1 CHVARI
7 DWLVRLGGAQRRGT
21 QASDGKRRANNARG
35 RLSRKRRKHQSIGMT
50 RRSRAPKLARPFML
64 ATLARLAAAQNGEP
78 SSAPAVVVRMI
89 EDCFVPATVRIR
101 PGEAVRW
108 DNVSLDTHTVNID
121 PVAARFPDHSSLPR
135 HSEPV
140 DSGPL
145 GLGASFTHRF

>member
-1 CHVARI
+1 
-7 DWLVRLGGAQRRGT
+7 
-21 QASDGKRRANNARG
+21 
-35 RLSRKRRKHQSIGMT
+35 
-50 RRSRAPKLARPFML
+50 ML
-64 ATLARLAAAQNGEP
+64 ATWASLAAAQNGEP

-89 EDCFVPATVRIR
+89 EDRFVPATVRIR

-145 GLGASFTHRF
+145 GLGASFTHRFELPGRYRYYCQLHEAERMTGVVIVEAR